1 MSTTM
6 TPPRPLRAPMAG
18 MRVAFLLQGAPR
30 EHRVW
35 SAVGHRLAQRGAL
48 VDFRF
53 PEAELHD
60 LSHVRVEHD
69 LYVLKA
75 TSGLGL
81 SLAGALHAA
90 GAAILNP
97 YPVAA
102 LCRDKILTSHA
113 LAAAGVAAPDTWV
126 CEDRDRLR
134 ALLDGGPIVVKPHQ
148 GSRGVGVHVV
158 HTERE
163 LDALPL
169 DGGLLFAQR
178 YHAPDGDRLDNKMY
192 CIDGELFGVRRVWPS
207 RSWADK
213 LGRPFEPGDELRRIA
228 RGCAAAI
235 GADTFGFDVVFS
247 SGEPYVV
254 DVSGLPGFKGVPD
267 GETRLAAA
275 IERAALRV
283 RAGAPIVRGAE
294 R

>member
-1 MSTTM
+1 
-6 TPPRPLRAPMAG
+6 

-30 EHRVW
+30 EHPVW
-35 SAVGHRLAQRGAL
+35 SEVGRRLAQRGAS
-48 VDFRF
+48 VDFGF

-60 LSHVRVEHD
+60 LSRVRVAHD

-90 GAAILNP
+90 GASILNP

-102 LCRDKILTSHA
+102 LCRDKIMTSHA
-113 LAAAGVAAPDTWV
+113 LAAAGVPAPETWA

-148 GSRGVGVHVV
+148 GSRGVGVHIA

-169 DGGLLFAQR
+169 DRGLLFAQR
-178 YHAPDGDRLDNKMY
+178 YHAPDGDRRDNKLY

-213 LGRPFEPGDELRRIA
+213 LGRPFAPGDELRRIA

-247 SGEPYVV
+247 DGEPYVV

-267 GETRLAAA
+267 GEARLAAA
-275 IERAALRV
+275 VERAALRV
-283 RAGAPIVRGAE
+283 RAGAPIVVGAQ

>member
-1 MSTTM
+1 LHPPAQPR
-6 TPPRPLRAPMAG
+6 PPRAPLTG
-18 MRVAFLLQGAPR
+18 LRVAFLLQGAPR

-35 SAVGHRLAQRGAL
+35 SDVGRRLAQRGAS
-48 VDFRF
+48 VAFRF

-60 LSHVRVEHD
+60 LARVSVEHD

-97 YPVAA
+97 YPVAT

-113 LAAAGVAAPDTWV
+113 LAAAGVPAPETWV
-126 CEDRDRLR
+126 TEDRDQLR
-134 ALLDGGPIVVKPHQ
+134 ALLDDGPIVVKPHQ
-148 GSRGVGVHVV
+148 GSRGVGVHLV
-158 HTERE
+158 HTEAE
-163 LDALPL
+163 LDALAL

-207 RSWADK
+207 RTWADK
-213 LGRPFEPGDELRRIA
+213 LGRPFDPGEDLREIA
-228 RGCAAAI
+228 RRCAAAI

-247 SGEPYVV
+247 GGEPYVV
-254 DVSGLPGFKGVPD
+254 DVSGLPGFKGVPQ
-267 GETRLAAA
+267 GEARLAAA
-275 IERAALRV
+275 IERAVLRV
-283 RAGAPIVRGAE
+283 RTGAPIVAGAG